1 MYVPKP
7 KAHFTTVLPDVSGLS
22 EMPIGNLTHFYYS
35 FSFAFRFLIL
45 RFYIGDRV
53 FELDN

>member
-1 MYVPKP
+1 MYVPKGEARFRAVLDP
-7 KAHFTTVLPDVSGLS
+7 KAGLS

-45 RFYIGDRV
+45 HVFIGDSV
-53 FELDN
+53 VELDN